1 MSGRCGEIEGE
12 RNCAVLGNMKV
23 ELRLTGEEAVFL
35 GDGLGLLRCW
45 DEGGEA
51 ELTREEVRE
60 TLETEEEKG
69 TAQFWG
75 I

>member
-1 MSGRCGEIEGE
+1 
-12 RNCAVLGNMKV
+12 MKV

-51 ELTREEVRE
+51 ELSREEVSVR
-60 TLETEEEKG
+60 LWRQRRG
-69 TAQFWG
+69 TSLSAHV
-75 I
+75 IR